1 MAKFLHIL
9 AASVGGGLV
18 LGAGIRLGEAICS
31 SGENKSG
38 RGRREA
44 GAGEEWT
51 ERVDRDRVTDRLDR
65 IEREVL
71 AGRRESGFTRPGA
84 ADPAL
89 AGIVERMDRQ
99 QREMEAMRRR
109 ISEATGG
116 LGSPGAGQRDLRGEL
131 RQELTSE
138 LDRRLAAV
146 EESLHRSLDASNR
159 EAVESMVSTIEKR
172 LAPRI
177 SRIESELSGQS
188 ASVAELREY
197 ALQSERSILRL
208 LTALEK
214 TMGTKQEEADSPRL
228 SVIR

>member
-18 LGAGIRLGEAICS
+18 LGAGIRLGEAICG

-38 RGRREA
+38 RGGREVEA
-44 GAGEEWT
+44 GGELT
-51 ERVDRDRVTDRLDR
+51 RRLDR

-71 AGRRESGFTRPGA
+71 VGRQESSE

-89 AGIVERMDRQ
+89 AGVVERMDRQ
-99 QREMEAMRRR
+99 QREMEAMRRQ
-109 ISEATGG
+109 ISNATRAFD
-116 LGSPGAGQRDLRGEL
+116 SAGTGPSDLRRELTGEL
-131 RQELTSE
+131 
-138 LDRRLAAV
+138 DKRLAVV
-146 EESLHRSLDASNR
+146 EESLRRSLDASNR
-159 EAVESMVSTIEKR
+159 EAVESMVSTLEKR

-228 SVIR
+228 SVVR

>member
-18 LGAGIRLGEAICS
+18 LGAGIRLGEAICA
-31 SGENKSG
+31 SGENMSG
-38 RGRREA
+38 RGRREVEA
-44 GAGEEWT
+44 GGELT
-51 ERVDRDRVTDRLDR
+51 ERVDRDTVIERLDR

-71 AGRRESGFTRPGA
+71 AGRHDSGE

-89 AGIVERMDRQ
+89 AGVVERMDRQ
-99 QREMEAMRRR
+99 QREMEAMRRQ
-109 ISEATGG
+109 ISDATRV
-116 LGSPGAGQRDLRGEL
+116 LDSAGAGPRDLRGDL
-131 RQELTSE
+131 HRELTGE

-159 EAVESMVSTIEKR
+159 EAVETMVSTIEKR
-172 LAPRI
+172 LAPRMA
-177 SRIESELSGQS
+177 RLENELSGQS

-214 TMGTKQEEADSPRL
+214 TVGAKQEDTDSP
-228 SVIR
+228 